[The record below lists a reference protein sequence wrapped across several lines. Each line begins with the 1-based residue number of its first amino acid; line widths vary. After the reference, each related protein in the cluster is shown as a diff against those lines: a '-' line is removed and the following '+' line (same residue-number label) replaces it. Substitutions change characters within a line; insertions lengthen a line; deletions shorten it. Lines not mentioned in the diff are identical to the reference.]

1 MKENKKQGLKTNLK
15 VFRVLNRLHC
25 LEQSLRI
32 LNNSYRNLS
41 LRFEMEE
48 TMRRTDRLV
57 YASASDLLSLKIQLK
72 VV

>member
-1 MKENKKQGLKTNLK
+1 MKKNKKRGLKTNLK

-25 LEQSLRI
+25 LEQSLHI